1 MEFSENHLLVRET
14 VRRFA
19 QERIEPIAHE
29 IDEEGRFPEETIREL
44 GEMGFLGVFIPEEY
58 GGAGLDTVSYAI
70 TIEELAK
77 VCGSHA
83 LGVAAHNS
91 LGVGPLMLFGTE
103 DQKRKYLPDAA
114 GGKMLVSYG
123 LTEPS
128 AGSDAGGTKT
138 TAVPDGDHWI
148 INGSKSWITN
158 ASYAGLYVLTAV
170 TDREKGTRGG
180 ITSFL
185 VERDTPGFSVGKKED
200 KLGMRASDTAQ
211 LLMEDVR
218 VPKENVLGEIGLG
231 FKNFMQI
238 LDGGRISIGALALG
252 LGRGAYEYALNYSK
266 ERQAFGKSI
275 SKFQAIQWMLADART
290 EIEASD
296 LMIYDSAQRKDRG
309 DKEYGFYSAMAKLYA
324 SEMAMRVTNNAI
336 QILGGYGYCRDYPV
350 ERMYRDAKLCTIG
363 EGTSEVQRMV
373 ISRRV
378 LD

>member
-1 MEFSENHLLVRET
+1 MEFNENHLLVRET

-19 QERIEPIAHE
+19 QERIEPIAAE
-29 IDEEGRFPEETIREL
+29 IDEAAKFPEETIREL
-44 GEMGFLGVFIPEEY
+44 GEMGFLGVCVPEEL

-70 TIEELAK
+70 IIEEIAK

-91 LGVGPLMLFGTE
+91 LGVGPLLYFGSDE
-103 DQKRKYLPDAA
+103 QQKKYLPRAA
-114 GGKMLVSYG
+114 SGQMLISYG

-138 TAVPDGDHWI
+138 VAVRDGDGWV

-180 ITSFL
+180 ITAFL

-218 VPKENVLGEIGLG
+218 VPKESVLGEVGLG

-238 LDGGRISIGALALG
+238 LDGGRISIGELALG
-252 LGRGAYEYALNYSK
+252 LARGAYEYALNYSK
-266 ERQAFGKSI
+266 ERVAFGKTI

-290 EIEASD
+290 EIEAAH
-296 LMIYDSAQRKDRG
+296 LMIYDSAVRKDRG
-309 DKEYGFYSAMAKLYA
+309 DKEFGFYSAMAKLYA

-363 EGTSEVQRMV
+363 EGTSEIQRMV

-378 LD
+378 LE